1 MEGASL
7 SAARRTAAGAK
18 LAALFVAVA
27 SLGACGG
34 GGGSGSTNSLTP
46 GAGPSS
52 PAPTPAPSPVP
63 APVPSP
69 DPAPV
74 PSPSPSPVSGLA
86 TPPTV
91 GTPVAAPAGLGASD
105 YVPLFASGSSIVEQI
120 QYTEPDG
127 TLVTY
132 AGFRPTNRHAR
143 EGGEPWTDTVDAGP
157 GNYFTFPAFYFQH
170 RTYGLI
176 IRDEVPAGRQKI
188 TAYLNPNDGV
198 LVNNSFSA
206 FRRID
211 PGVIEYG
218 WKLGVGYKNP
228 KDGSQRCSHVD
239 KIEDM
244 CVATTV
250 IGDYWRFQDDKD
262 YKGETTRASNRLV
275 IGDKIEM
282 SPGVFPDF
290 IDGATVALIDGGTL
304 RNYAFEQLYV
314 VGKGMV
320 PWYGTAP
327 YLDTTPLPDDAL
339 LGGQASVS
347 YNYSEE
353 PHRVFQQSA
362 NNIGPGDMQRFVEG
376 RRLFH
381 ISYLDGKHSEN
392 PDVNPVFTEHAG
404 QLGDRYNEVRCLG
417 CHTLNG
423 RSPAADVGTPLNKFG
438 VLTAAA
444 STSTGITP
452 DPVYGVNVQQLS
464 RTTGAPDYG
473 VTIQSFVASS
483 RTLPDGT
490 VVSLQ
495 RPVYK
500 FNGPVPKQLSVRQ
513 APQVVGMGLLEAV
526 DEKTILDLADPAD
539 KDGDGVKGVPN
550 WAIDPETGQR
560 HLGRFGWKAGKGSV
574 RHQISGAFLQDLG
587 VTTPAFKTAGC
598 QKAAADCNTSTATPS
613 ISNAEI
619 DRLASYME
627 LLGVPSHRKYTS
639 GYTLDGNGKQ
649 IVPPPEETSIDPAK
663 IARGAQLF
671 TQAACS
677 ACHVP
682 QLKTGN
688 NHPFQE
694 LRNQTIHP
702 YTDLLLHDMG
712 PDLADTLTEGQ
723 AGPSMWRTSPLWGL
737 GSLKY
742 VQAQT
747 GAADPK
753 AVRYLHD
760 GRART
765 LAEAIA
771 WHAGEASAS
780 RARFEALSAT
790 DRDALVTFLDSL

>member
-1 MEGASL
+1 MRWWGWFRFHQQSHSVCRA
-7 SAARRTAAGAK
+7 
-18 LAALFVAVA
+18 VVA
-27 SLGACGG
+27 STDSRSVTGTGTRTRAR
-34 GGGSGSTNSLTP
+34 P
-46 GAGPSS
+46 GTG
-52 PAPTPAPSPVP
+52 
-63 APVPSP
+63 
-69 DPAPV
+69 
-74 PSPSPSPVSGLA
+74 PSPSPSPASGLA
-86 TPPTV
+86 TPPTI

-120 QYTEPDG
+120 QYTEADG

-143 EGGEPWTDTVDAGP
+143 EGGEPWTDTIDAGP

-176 IRDEVPAGRQKI
+176 IATRCPPVVKRSPPISIRTMGYSSTTASARSGGSTRASSNMAGSWVSATRIPRTAASAAATSTRSRTCAWPRQSSG
-188 TAYLNPNDGV
+188 T
-198 LVNNSFSA
+198 
-206 FRRID
+206 
-211 PGVIEYG
+211 
-218 WKLGVGYKNP
+218 
-228 KDGSQRCSHVD
+228 
-239 KIEDM
+239 
-244 CVATTV
+244 
-250 IGDYWRFQDDKD
+250 IGASEDDKD
-262 YKGETTRASNRLV
+262 YKGETTRASNGLV

-290 IDGATVALIDGGTL
+290 IDGSTVALIDGGTL

-473 VTIQSFVASS
+473 VTIQSFAASS

-560 HLGRFGWKAGKGSV
+560 HLGSV
-574 RHQISGAFLQDLG
+574 RLEGWQGQRSPSDFRRIPARPGCHHACVQDGQLPESRRRLQHQHRNAFDLE
-587 VTTPAFKTAGC
+587 C
-598 QKAAADCNTSTATPS
+598 R
-613 ISNAEI
+613 
-619 DRLASYME
+619 DRSLASYME

-671 TQAACS
+671 TQAACTT
-677 ACHVP
+677 CHVP

-737 GSLKY
+737 GLAE
-742 VQAQT
+742 VRT
-747 GAADPK
+747 GADRSGRPEGRSLPSRRSSSNAGRGHRLARRRGQRQPSQ
-753 AVRYLHD
+753 VRSTEYD
-760 GRART
+760 GPRRA
-765 LAEAIA
+765 
-771 WHAGEASAS
+771 GDFP
-780 RARFEALSAT
+780 RFALTQGA
-790 DRDALVTFLDSL
+790 FLSTR